1 VSIKLRKVRD
11 LEVARKSIKSII
23 KVLELD
29 LNGKTVMTEFAS
41 GPFALTPFI
50 ALLAGAK
57 KVICVSKDSVY
68 GKVEELKTY
77 FNELSSFFEFSGE
90 IVFTED
96 KYLHVHEA
104 DVITN
109 LSMLRPIDSK
119 MLSLA
124 KNDVVIGLMFEPW
137 EKRESDIDFSFCK
150 KNQIPVVG
158 INEEHE
164 NLKIFEFVGLI
175 ICKLAFEQEHHLLD
189 ERVLLVGS
197 GPFAENAQKYLRNL
211 GADVYS
217 LESIDESSNSNDFDL
232 IVICEHHDKSPIIS
246 DDSLLSKKFFISQID
261 IIHICGNLDYKLI
274 RELGLKKWPE
284 KEVDVGFMTVT
295 TDYIGIEPVVRL
307 HAGGLKACTDY
318 ISKRNGVKFNSEYIK
333 MVDE

>member
-1 VSIKLRKVRD
+1 MSIKLRKVKD
-11 LEVARKSIKSII
+11 LEVAKKSIESII

-29 LNGKTVMTEFAS
+29 LTEKTVITEFAS

-57 KVICVSKDSVY
+57 KVICISKDSVY

-77 FNELSSFFEFSGE
+77 YKELSSFFKFYGE
-90 IVFTED
+90 VIFTED
-96 KYLHVHEA
+96 KYLYVHEA
-104 DVITN
+104 DIITN
-109 LSMLRPIDSK
+109 LSMLRPIDRK

-137 EKRESDIDFSFCK
+137 EKRESDIDFNFCK
-150 KNQIPVVG
+150 DNQIPVVG

-175 ICKLAFEQEHHLLD
+175 ICKIAFEQEHHLLD
-189 ERVLLVGS
+189 EKVLIVGS
-197 GPFAENAQKYLRNL
+197 GPFGDNAKKYLSNL
-211 GADVYS
+211 GANVC
-217 LESIDESSNSNDFDL
+217 SIENIDKSSKSDDFDL

-246 DDSLLSKKFFISQID
+246 DDSLLSKKFFNSQID

-318 ISKRNGVKFNSEYIK
+318 ISKRNGMKFNSEYIK